1 MINLFI
7 KGGPVMYPLLICS
20 IIALTVIIERTIFWI
35 GEDHRRDQALVNE
48 VLSLAER
55 GNWETV
61 RDRIG
66 NSKDFIV
73 RILVAGILHREFSI
87 AKAMETAASDELDR
101 MRKYLPVLD
110 TIITVSPL
118 LGIFGTVIG
127 IILSFEM
134 LGTVGIEEPQAV
146 TAGIAQALITTA
158 SGLGIA
164 ILSLFPFNYF
174 NSRIEKAATTIEKYA
189 TSLEIVY
196 EKLNQPH
203 TTMEKVTAQNPV
215 D

>member
-7 KGGPVMYPLLICS
+7 KGGPIMYPLLMCS

-35 GEDHRRDQALVNE
+35 GEDYRRDQALVNE
-48 VLSLAER
+48 VLSLAEQ

-61 RDRIG
+61 RARIG
-66 NSKDFIV
+66 NSKDFII

-101 MRKYLPVLD
+101 MRRYLPILD

-134 LGTVGIEEPQAV
+134 LGSAGIEEPQAV

-174 NSRIEKAATTIEKYA
+174 NSRVEKAATTIEKYA

-196 EKLNQPH
+196 EKLNQANNNL
-203 TTMEKVTAQNPV
+203 EKEGISHEG
-215 D
+215 

>member
-7 KGGPVMYPLLICS
+7 KGGPIMYPLLICS

-35 GEDHRRDQALVNE
+35 GEDYGRDQAMVNE

-55 GNWETV
+55 GNWETA
-61 RDRIG
+61 RARIG
-66 NSKDFIV
+66 NSKDFII

-101 MRKYLPVLD
+101 MRQYLSILD
-110 TIITVSPL
+110 TMITVSPL

-127 IILSFEM
+127 IIVSFQI
-134 LGTVGIEEPQAV
+134 LGSAGIEEPQAV
-146 TAGIAQALITTA
+146 TGGIAQALITTA

-174 NSRIEKAATTIEKYA
+174 NSRVERAATTIEKYA

-196 EKLNQPH
+196 QKLNQQH
-203 TTMEKVTAQNPV
+203 NTMEMEEISHEG
-215 D
+215 

>member
-1 MINLFI
+1 
-7 KGGPVMYPLLICS
+7 MYPLLICS

-35 GEDHRRDQALVNE
+35 GDDYRRDQALVNE
-48 VLSLAER
+48 VLFLAEQ
-55 GNWETV
+55 GNWETI
-61 RDRIG
+61 RARIG

-101 MRKYLPVLD
+101 MRRYLPILD

-134 LGTVGIEEPQAV
+134 LGSAGIEEPQAV

-174 NSRIEKAATTIEKYA
+174 NSRVEKSATTIEKYA

-196 EKLNQPH
+196 EKLNQANNNL
-203 TTMEKVTAQNPV
+203 EKEGISHEG
-215 D
+215 

>member
-1 MINLFI
+1 MIDLFI
-7 KGGPVMYPLLICS
+7 KGGPIMYPLLICS

-35 GEDHRRDQALVNE
+35 GEDYRRDQGLVNE
-48 VLSLAER
+48 VLSLAEQ
-55 GNWETV
+55 GNWEAV
-61 RDRIG
+61 RVRVG
-66 NSKDFIV
+66 NSKDFII

-87 AKAMETAASDELDR
+87 AKAMETAASDELGR
-101 MRKYLPVLD
+101 MRQYLSILD

-127 IILSFEM
+127 IILSFEI
-134 LGTVGIEEPQAV
+134 LGSAGIEEPQAV

-164 ILSLFPFNYF
+164 ILSLFPYNYF
-174 NSRIEKAATTIEKYA
+174 NSRVEKAATSIEKYA

-196 EKLNQPH
+196 EKLNQANNNIENENIP
-203 TTMEKVTAQNPV
+203 
-215 D
+215 

>member
-7 KGGPVMYPLLICS
+7 KGGPIMYPLLICS
-20 IIALTVIIERTIFWI
+20 IIALTVIIERAIFWI
-35 GEDHRRDQALVNE
+35 GEDYRRDQALVNE
-48 VLSLAER
+48 VLSLAEQ
-55 GNWETV
+55 GNWEKV
-61 RDRIG
+61 RARIG
-66 NSKDFIV
+66 NSKDFII

-101 MRKYLPVLD
+101 MRRYLPILD

-134 LGTVGIEEPQAV
+134 LGSAGIEEPQAV

-174 NSRIEKAATTIEKYA
+174 NSRVEKSATTIEKYA

-196 EKLNQPH
+196 EKLNQANNNL
-203 TTMEKVTAQNPV
+203 EKEGISHEG
-215 D
+215 

>member
-7 KGGPVMYPLLICS
+7 KGGPIMYPLLVCS

-35 GEDHRRDQALVNE
+35 GEDYRRDQALVNE
-48 VLSLAER
+48 VLSLAEK
-55 GNWETV
+55 GNWERV
-61 RDRIG
+61 RARIG
-66 NSKDFIV
+66 NSKDFTV

-101 MRKYLPVLD
+101 MRQYLPILD

-127 IILSFEM
+127 IILSFEI
-134 LGTVGIEEPQAV
+134 LGSAGIEEPQAV

-174 NSRIEKAATTIEKYA
+174 NSRVEKAATTIEKYA

-196 EKLNQPH
+196 EKLNQANNNL
-203 TTMEKVTAQNPV
+203 EKEGISHEG
-215 D
+215 

>member
-7 KGGPVMYPLLICS
+7 KGGPIMYPLLICS

-35 GEDHRRDQALVNE
+35 GEDYRRDQALINE

-61 RDRIG
+61 RARIG
-66 NSKDFIV
+66 NSKDFII

-87 AKAMETAASDELDR
+87 SKAMETAASDELDR
-101 MRKYLPVLD
+101 MRQYLPILD

-127 IILSFEM
+127 IILSFEI
-134 LGTVGIEEPQAV
+134 LGSAGIEEPQAV

-174 NSRIEKAATTIEKYA
+174 NSRVEKAATTIEKYA

-196 EKLNQPH
+196 EKLNQ
-203 TTMEKVTAQNPV
+203 TNNNLEKEEISHEG
-215 D
+215 